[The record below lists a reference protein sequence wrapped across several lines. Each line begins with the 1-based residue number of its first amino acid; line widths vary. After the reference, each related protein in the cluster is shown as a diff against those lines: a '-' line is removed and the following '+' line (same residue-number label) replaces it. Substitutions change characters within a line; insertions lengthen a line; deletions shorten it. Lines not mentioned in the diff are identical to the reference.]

1 MIKPEDIINIYF
13 NVGEDYSPDDL
24 EKKVVAAYEEHDH
37 IRMVFNLDKVNVSS
51 IKPML
56 KVKKVFERIGVKK
69 LVETC
74 VYSSE
79 SRKLMLVKT
88 FLKMMRTERPVRFL

>member
-1 MIKPEDIINIYF
+1 MIKPEDIINVYF

-24 EKKVVAAYEEHDH
+24 EKKVVAAYNEYNH
-37 IRMVFNLDKVNVSS
+37 IRMIFDLDKVNVAN
-51 IKPML
+51 IKPMM
-56 KVKKVFERIGVKK
+56 KVKKVFERIGVEK

-79 SRKLMLVKT
+79 RKKLMLVRI
-88 FLKMMRTERPVRFL
+88 FLKTMKTERPVRFL

>member
-13 NVGEDYSPDDL
+13 NVGEDYSPDGL
-24 EKKVVAAYEEHDH
+24 EKKVIAAYNAHDH
-37 IRMVFNLDKVNVSS
+37 IRMIFNLDKVNVTS

-56 KVKKVFERIGVKK
+56 KVKKVFKRIGVKK

-79 SRKLMLVKT
+79 SRKLILVKT
-88 FLKMMRTERPVRFL
+88 FLKMFDTERPVRFL